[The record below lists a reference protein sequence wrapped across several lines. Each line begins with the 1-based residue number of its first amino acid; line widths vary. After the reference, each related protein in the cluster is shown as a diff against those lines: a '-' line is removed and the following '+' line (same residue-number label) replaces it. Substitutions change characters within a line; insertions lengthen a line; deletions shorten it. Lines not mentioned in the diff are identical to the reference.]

1 MDAAE
6 GGQLFVLAQ
15 DLFDHHVERFCAA
28 ALRVPD
34 QAAQALEILRGIA
47 QAVDVIKPQAL
58 QLPVGDQSPDQA
70 VNGLEGAGILDP

>member
-1 MDAAE
+1 
-6 GGQLFVLAQ
+6 
-15 DLFDHHVERFCAA
+15 
-28 ALRVPD
+28 
-34 QAAQALEILRGIA
+34 LRGIA